1 MNMNEEYLDNLL
13 KSMNNASAAPEAPK
27 GENTPFRAPEADL
40 KPAKEENAGGSLTP
54 EEIAALFDAAEK
66 IANGEEPESLSD
78 EPEDSSVSAP
88 EETSVTLP
96 EDTVPEETPVTL
108 PEETVSEETPVT
120 LLEETVPEE
129 TPMTL
134 PEETVSEETPVTLPE
149 ETVSEET
156 PISLPEET
164 EPEDSPISVPETFGP
179 DGGDA
184 FGAGTGTS
192 DNANNLADEASGK
205 QPESAPEMFSLP
217 EDMEK
222 ELQELQKMTEENEIP
237 TEASYEEKP
246 AAGETGPEGKM
257 PTAGMPGSDEKTA
270 AARQAEGKTG
280 NSAAGK
286 ADAEAAGEG
295 LPLMV
300 ENPDDMSEEPAG
312 QGMGAPTGE
321 GVMEMDLADIDEL
334 LQDKSEKKEKK
345 PGFFKRLLA
354 LFTEEATPEEE
365 PQKDE
370 NEEVLEELD
379 KEDKTAEQD
388 KKKKKE
394 KKKKDKPAKGK
405 GAKKNAKA
413 GNEEDGNEEE
423 DGKPEKGKGKDK
435 GKAKKAPKK
444 KKERPEVPEQE
455 EKVSKGYTK
464 KNIILVCLFSA
475 AVFAV
480 LYLSISYVA
489 PGYAK
494 KNAVTAFENQDYL
507 TCYEIL
513 YGQKLTERE
522 QQLFTFSNMVL
533 RMQKKINDYDK
544 YVEDGE
550 NLYAL
555 DSLMQAVEE
564 YEETQEEALAC
575 GADGEML
582 KLYREV
588 LTILQENYGLDEE
601 GVRSIA
607 FCDNKVEYT
616 RMLDTLINGG
626 TVDIKDEPAT
636 DTEDLP
642 DLLPEEEE
650 TDDTEFLPE
659 DTGNTL

>member
-13 KSMNNASAAPEAPK
+13 KNMNNASA
-27 GENTPFRAPEADL
+27 APEADL

-54 EEIAALFDAAEK
+54 EEITALFDAAEK

-78 EPEDSSVSAP
+78 EPEDSPVSAP
-88 EETSVTLP
+88 EETT
-96 EDTVPEETPVTL
+96 
-108 PEETVSEETPVT
+108 
-120 LLEETVPEE
+120 
-129 TPMTL
+129 
-134 PEETVSEETPVTLPE
+134 
-149 ETVSEET
+149 
-156 PISLPEET
+156 
-164 EPEDSPISVPETFGP
+164 PEDSPVSAPEETTPEDSPVFMPETTGP

-192 DNANNLADEASGK
+192 DNADNLTDEAPGK
-205 QPESAPEMFSLP
+205 QSESASEMLTLP

-222 ELQELQKMTEENEIP
+222 ELQEMQRLTEENEIP
-237 TEASYEEKP
+237 TEISYGEK
-246 AAGETGPEGKM
+246 
-257 PTAGMPGSDEKTA
+257 PTAGQET
-270 AARQAEGKTG
+270 
-280 NSAAGK
+280 
-286 ADAEAAGEG
+286 EA
-295 LPLMV
+295 
-300 ENPDDMSEEPAG
+300 S
-312 QGMGAPTGE
+312 TGE
-321 GVMEMDLADIDEL
+321 GVMEMDPADIDEL
-334 LQDKSEKKEKK
+334 LQDKSDKKEKK

-354 LFTEEATPEEE
+354 FFTEEATPEEE

-370 NEEVLEELD
+370 NEEVLAELD

-413 GNEEDGNEEE
+413 GNVEDGDEEE
-423 DGKPEKGKGKDK
+423 DGKSEKGKGKGKGK
-435 GKAKKAPKK
+435 GKAKKASKK
-444 KKERPEVPEQE
+444 KKEKPEVPEQE
-455 EKVSKGYTK
+455 EKASKGYTK

-513 YGQKLTERE
+513 YGQNLTERE
-522 QQLFTFSNMVL
+522 QQLFNFSNMVL
-533 RMQKKINDYDK
+533 RMQKKISDYDK

-588 LTILQENYGLDEE
+588 LTILLENYGLDEE
-601 GVRSIA
+601 GVRGIA

-626 TVDIKDEPAT
+626 TVDIKEEPAT

-659 DTGNTL
+659 EEETDDTEFLPEDTGNTL

>member
-13 KSMNNASAAPEAPK
+13 KNMNNASAAPEEPR
-27 GENTPFRAPEADL
+27 EEEVPFRAPEANL

-78 EPEDSSVSAP
+78 GSEDSPVSMPEETTPEDSPVSAPEETTPEDSSVSAP
-88 EETSVTLP
+88 EEATP
-96 EDTVPEETPVTL
+96 EDSSVSVPEETT
-108 PEETVSEETPVT
+108 
-120 LLEETVPEE
+120 
-129 TPMTL
+129 
-134 PEETVSEETPVTLPE
+134 
-149 ETVSEET
+149 
-156 PISLPEET
+156 
-164 EPEDSPISVPETFGP
+164 PEDSPVSAPEEMTPEDSPVFMPEETTPEDSPVFMPEEMAPEDSPVFMPETTGP
-179 DGGDA
+179 DGGDT
-184 FGAGTGTS
+184 FKAGNGTS
-192 DNANNLADEASGK
+192 DNAGNLAEEALEK
-205 QPESAPEMFSLP
+205 QPESAPEMLTLP

-222 ELQELQKMTEENEIP
+222 ELQELQRLTEENEIP
-237 TEASYEEKP
+237 TETSYEEKP
-246 AAGETGPEGKM
+246 AEGQETG
-257 PTAGMPGSDEKTA
+257 T
-270 AARQAEGKTG
+270 
-280 NSAAGK
+280 
-286 ADAEAAGEG
+286 
-295 LPLMV
+295 
-300 ENPDDMSEEPAG
+300 
-312 QGMGAPTGE
+312 PTG
-321 GVMEMDLADIDEL
+321 GDVMEMDPADIDEL
-334 LQDKSEKKEKK
+334 LQDKSDKKEKK

-354 LFTEEATPEEE
+354 FFTEEATPEEE

-370 NEEVLEELD
+370 NEEVLAELD

-413 GNEEDGNEEE
+413 GNAEDGDEEE

-435 GKAKKAPKK
+435 GKTKKAPKK
-444 KKERPEVPEQE
+444 KKEKPEVPEQE

-555 DSLMQAVEE
+555 DSLMQVVEE
-564 YEETQEEALAC
+564 YEETQGEALAC

-601 GVRSIA
+601 GVRGIA

-626 TVDIKDEPAT
+626 TVDIKEEPAT

-659 DTGNTL
+659 DVPDTEILPEDAGNPAGEPLPEDTGNTL

>member
-13 KSMNNASAAPEAPK
+13 KNMNNASAAPEEPR
-27 GENTPFRAPEADL
+27 EEEVPFRAPEANL

-78 EPEDSSVSAP
+78 EPGNSPVSMPEEMTPEDSPVSMPEEMTPEDSPVSAP
-88 EETSVTLP
+88 EETT
-96 EDTVPEETPVTL
+96 
-108 PEETVSEETPVT
+108 
-120 LLEETVPEE
+120 
-129 TPMTL
+129 
-134 PEETVSEETPVTLPE
+134 
-149 ETVSEET
+149 
-156 PISLPEET
+156 
-164 EPEDSPISVPETFGP
+164 PEDSPVFMPETTGP

-192 DNANNLADEASGK
+192 DNADNLTDEAPGK
-205 QPESAPEMFSLP
+205 QSESASEMLTLP

-222 ELQELQKMTEENEIP
+222 ELQELQRLTEENEIP
-237 TEASYEEKP
+237 TEISYGEK
-246 AAGETGPEGKM
+246 
-257 PTAGMPGSDEKTA
+257 PTAGQET
-270 AARQAEGKTG
+270 
-280 NSAAGK
+280 
-286 ADAEAAGEG
+286 EA
-295 LPLMV
+295 
-300 ENPDDMSEEPAG
+300 S
-312 QGMGAPTGE
+312 TGE
-321 GVMEMDLADIDEL
+321 GVMEMDPADIDEL
-334 LQDKSEKKEKK
+334 LQDRSDKKEKK

-354 LFTEEATPEEE
+354 FFTEEATPEEE

-370 NEEVLEELD
+370 NEEVLAELD

-413 GNEEDGNEEE
+413 GNVEDGDEEE
-423 DGKPEKGKGKDK
+423 DGKPEKGKGK
-435 GKAKKAPKK
+435 GKAKKTSKK
-444 KKERPEVPEQE
+444 KKEKPEVPEQE
-455 EKVSKGYTK
+455 EKASKGYTK

-533 RMQKKINDYDK
+533 RMQKKISDYDK

-588 LTILQENYGLDEE
+588 LTILLENYGLDEE
-601 GVRSIA
+601 GVRGIA

-626 TVDIKDEPAT
+626 TVDIKEEPAT

-659 DTGNTL
+659 EEETDDTEFLPEDTGNTL

>member
-13 KSMNNASAAPEAPK
+13 KNMNNASAAPEA
-27 GENTPFRAPEADL
+27 NL

-54 EEIAALFDAAEK
+54 EEITALFDAAEK

-78 EPEDSSVSAP
+78 EPEDSPVSAP
-88 EETSVTLP
+88 EETT
-96 EDTVPEETPVTL
+96 
-108 PEETVSEETPVT
+108 
-120 LLEETVPEE
+120 
-129 TPMTL
+129 
-134 PEETVSEETPVTLPE
+134 
-149 ETVSEET
+149 
-156 PISLPEET
+156 
-164 EPEDSPISVPETFGP
+164 PEDSPVSMPEEMTPEDSPVSAPEETTPEDSPVFMPETTGP

-192 DNANNLADEASGK
+192 DNADNLTDEAPGK
-205 QPESAPEMFSLP
+205 QSESASEMLTLP

-222 ELQELQKMTEENEIP
+222 ELQEMQRLTEENEIP
-237 TEASYEEKP
+237 TEISYGEK
-246 AAGETGPEGKM
+246 
-257 PTAGMPGSDEKTA
+257 PTAGQET
-270 AARQAEGKTG
+270 
-280 NSAAGK
+280 
-286 ADAEAAGEG
+286 EA
-295 LPLMV
+295 
-300 ENPDDMSEEPAG
+300 S
-312 QGMGAPTGE
+312 TGE
-321 GVMEMDLADIDEL
+321 GVMEMDPADIDEL
-334 LQDKSEKKEKK
+334 LQDKSGKKEKK

-354 LFTEEATPEEE
+354 FFTEEATPEEE

-370 NEEVLEELD
+370 NEEVLAELD

-413 GNEEDGNEEE
+413 GNVEDGDEEE
-423 DGKPEKGKGKDK
+423 DGKPEKGKGK
-435 GKAKKAPKK
+435 GKAKKASKK
-444 KKERPEVPEQE
+444 KKEKPEVPEQE
-455 EKVSKGYTK
+455 EKASKGYTK

-513 YGQKLTERE
+513 YGQNLTERE
-522 QQLFTFSNMVL
+522 QQLFNFSNMVL
-533 RMQKKINDYDK
+533 RMQKKISDYDK

-588 LTILQENYGLDEE
+588 LTILLENYGLDEE
-601 GVRSIA
+601 GVRGIA

-626 TVDIKDEPAT
+626 TVDIKEEPAT

>member
-13 KSMNNASAAPEAPK
+13 KNMNNASTAPK
-27 GENTPFRAPEADL
+27 EPREEEVPFRAPEADL
-40 KPAKEENAGGSLTP
+40 KPAKEENTGGSLTP

-78 EPEDSSVSAP
+78 EPGNSPVPTPEEMTPEDSPVSAP
-88 EETSVTLP
+88 EETT
-96 EDTVPEETPVTL
+96 
-108 PEETVSEETPVT
+108 
-120 LLEETVPEE
+120 
-129 TPMTL
+129 
-134 PEETVSEETPVTLPE
+134 
-149 ETVSEET
+149 
-156 PISLPEET
+156 
-164 EPEDSPISVPETFGP
+164 PEDSPVPTPEEMTPEDSPVSMPEEMTPEDSPVSAPEETTPEDSPVFMPETTGP

-192 DNANNLADEASGK
+192 DNTDNLTDEASGK
-205 QPESAPEMFSLP
+205 QSESASEMLTLP

-222 ELQELQKMTEENEIP
+222 ELQELQRLTEENEIP
-237 TEASYEEKP
+237 TETSYGEK
-246 AAGETGPEGKM
+246 
-257 PTAGMPGSDEKTA
+257 PTAGQETEVS
-270 AARQAEGKTG
+270 
-280 NSAAGK
+280 
-286 ADAEAAGEG
+286 
-295 LPLMV
+295 
-300 ENPDDMSEEPAG
+300 
-312 QGMGAPTGE
+312 TGE
-321 GVMEMDLADIDEL
+321 GVMEMDPADIDEL
-334 LQDKSEKKEKK
+334 LQDKTDKKEKK

-354 LFTEEATPEEE
+354 FFTEEATPEEE

-370 NEEVLEELD
+370 NEEVLAELD

-413 GNEEDGNEEE
+413 GNVEDGDEEE
-423 DGKPEKGKGKDK
+423 DGKPEKGKGK
-435 GKAKKAPKK
+435 GKAKKASKK
-444 KKERPEVPEQE
+444 KKEKPEVPEQE
-455 EKVSKGYTK
+455 EKASKGYTK

-533 RMQKKINDYDK
+533 RMQKKISDYDK

-588 LTILQENYGLDEE
+588 LTILLENYGLDEE
-601 GVRSIA
+601 GVRGIA

-626 TVDIKDEPAT
+626 TVDIKEEPAT

>member
-13 KSMNNASAAPEAPK
+13 KNMNNASAAPEEPR
-27 GENTPFRAPEADL
+27 EEEVPFRAPEADL

-78 EPEDSSVSAP
+78 EPGNSPVPTPEEMTPEDSPVPTPEEMTPEDSPVSAP
-88 EETSVTLP
+88 EETT
-96 EDTVPEETPVTL
+96 
-108 PEETVSEETPVT
+108 
-120 LLEETVPEE
+120 
-129 TPMTL
+129 
-134 PEETVSEETPVTLPE
+134 
-149 ETVSEET
+149 
-156 PISLPEET
+156 
-164 EPEDSPISVPETFGP
+164 PEDSPVSMPEETTPEDSPVSMPEEMTPEDSPVSAPEETTPEDSPVFMPETTGT

-192 DNANNLADEASGK
+192 DNADNLTDEAPGK
-205 QPESAPEMFSLP
+205 QSESASEMLTLP

-222 ELQELQKMTEENEIP
+222 ELQELQRLTEENEIP
-237 TEASYEEKP
+237 TETSYGEK
-246 AAGETGPEGKM
+246 
-257 PTAGMPGSDEKTA
+257 PTAGQET
-270 AARQAEGKTG
+270 
-280 NSAAGK
+280 
-286 ADAEAAGEG
+286 EA
-295 LPLMV
+295 
-300 ENPDDMSEEPAG
+300 S
-312 QGMGAPTGE
+312 TGE
-321 GVMEMDLADIDEL
+321 GVMEMDPADIDEL
-334 LQDKSEKKEKK
+334 LQDKSDKKEKK

-354 LFTEEATPEEE
+354 FFTEEATPEEE

-370 NEEVLEELD
+370 NEEVLAELD

-394 KKKKDKPAKGK
+394 KKKKDKPARGK

-413 GNEEDGNEEE
+413 GNAEDGDEEE
-423 DGKPEKGKGKDK
+423 DGKQEKGKGK
-435 GKAKKAPKK
+435 GKTKKASKK
-444 KKERPEVPEQE
+444 KKEKPEVPEQE

-533 RMQKKINDYDK
+533 RMQKKISDYDK
-544 YVEDGE
+544 YLEDGE

-564 YEETQEEALAC
+564 YEETQGEALAC

-601 GVRSIA
+601 GVRGIA

-626 TVDIKDEPAT
+626 TVDIKEEPAT

>member
-13 KSMNNASAAPEAPK
+13 KNMNNASA
-27 GENTPFRAPEADL
+27 APEADL

-54 EEIAALFDAAEK
+54 EEIAALFDVAEK

-78 EPEDSSVSAP
+78 EPENSPVSAP
-88 EETSVTLP
+88 EETT
-96 EDTVPEETPVTL
+96 
-108 PEETVSEETPVT
+108 
-120 LLEETVPEE
+120 
-129 TPMTL
+129 
-134 PEETVSEETPVTLPE
+134 
-149 ETVSEET
+149 
-156 PISLPEET
+156 
-164 EPEDSPISVPETFGP
+164 PEDSPVSAPEETTPEDSPVFMPETTGP

-184 FGAGTGTS
+184 FAAGTGTS
-192 DNANNLADEASGK
+192 DNADNLTDEAPGK
-205 QPESAPEMFSLP
+205 QSESASEMLTLP

-222 ELQELQKMTEENEIP
+222 ELQELQRLTEENEIP
-237 TEASYEEKP
+237 TEISYGEK
-246 AAGETGPEGKM
+246 
-257 PTAGMPGSDEKTA
+257 PTAGQET
-270 AARQAEGKTG
+270 
-280 NSAAGK
+280 
-286 ADAEAAGEG
+286 EA
-295 LPLMV
+295 
-300 ENPDDMSEEPAG
+300 S
-312 QGMGAPTGE
+312 TGE
-321 GVMEMDLADIDEL
+321 GVMEMDPADIDEL
-334 LQDKSEKKEKK
+334 LQDKSDKKEKK

-354 LFTEEATPEEE
+354 FFTEEATPEEE
-365 PQKDE
+365 PQKEE
-370 NEEVLEELD
+370 NEEVLAELD

-405 GAKKNAKA
+405 
-413 GNEEDGNEEE
+413 
-423 DGKPEKGKGKDK
+423 
-435 GKAKKAPKK
+435 AKKASKK
-444 KKERPEVPEQE
+444 KKEKPEVPEQE
-455 EKVSKGYTK
+455 EKASKGYTK

-533 RMQKKINDYDK
+533 RMQKKISDYDK

-601 GVRSIA
+601 GVRGIA
-607 FCDNKVEYT
+607 FCNNKVEYT

-626 TVDIKDEPAT
+626 TVDIKEEPAT

-650 TDDTEFLPE
+650 NDDTEFLPE

>member
-13 KSMNNASAAPEAPK
+13 KNMNNTSAAPEEPR
-27 GENTPFRAPEADL
+27 EEEVSFRAPEADL
-40 KPAKEENAGGSLTP
+40 RPAKEDKTGGSLTP

-78 EPEDSSVSAP
+78 ESEDSPVSTPEEMTPEDSPESAP
-88 EETSVTLP
+88 EETT
-96 EDTVPEETPVTL
+96 
-108 PEETVSEETPVT
+108 
-120 LLEETVPEE
+120 
-129 TPMTL
+129 
-134 PEETVSEETPVTLPE
+134 
-149 ETVSEET
+149 
-156 PISLPEET
+156 
-164 EPEDSPISVPETFGP
+164 PEDSPVFMPEEMTPEDSPVFMPEATGP
-179 DGGDA
+179 DDGDT
-184 FGAGTGTS
+184 FKAGTGTS
-192 DNANNLADEASGK
+192 DNAGNLTDEAPEK
-205 QPESAPEMFSLP
+205 QPESATEMLTLP

-222 ELQELQKMTEENEIP
+222 ELQELQRLTEENEIP

-246 AAGETGPEGKM
+246 TDGQETG
-257 PTAGMPGSDEKTA
+257 T
-270 AARQAEGKTG
+270 
-280 NSAAGK
+280 
-286 ADAEAAGEG
+286 
-295 LPLMV
+295 
-300 ENPDDMSEEPAG
+300 
-312 QGMGAPTGE
+312 PTGG
-321 GVMEMDLADIDEL
+321 GVMEMDPADIDEL

-354 LFTEEATPEEE
+354 FFTEEATPEEE

-370 NEEVLEELD
+370 NEEVLAELD

-413 GNEEDGNEEE
+413 GNAEDGDEEE
-423 DGKPEKGKGKDK
+423 DGKQEKGKGK
-435 GKAKKAPKK
+435 GKAKKASKK
-444 KKERPEVPEQE
+444 KKEKPEVPEQE
-455 EKVSKGYTK
+455 EKASKGYTK

-564 YEETQEEALAC
+564 YEETQGEALAC

-601 GVRSIA
+601 GVRVIA

-626 TVDIKDEPAT
+626 TVDIKEEPAT

-659 DTGNTL
+659 EEETDDTEFLPEDTGNTL

>member
-13 KSMNNASAAPEAPK
+13 KNMNNASAAPEEPR
-27 GENTPFRAPEADL
+27 EEEVPFRAPEANL

-78 EPEDSSVSAP
+78 GSEDSPVSMPEETTPEDSPVSAPEETTPEDSSVSAP
-88 EETSVTLP
+88 EEATP
-96 EDTVPEETPVTL
+96 EDSSVSVPEETT
-108 PEETVSEETPVT
+108 
-120 LLEETVPEE
+120 
-129 TPMTL
+129 
-134 PEETVSEETPVTLPE
+134 
-149 ETVSEET
+149 
-156 PISLPEET
+156 
-164 EPEDSPISVPETFGP
+164 PEDSPVSAPEEMTPEDSPVFMPETTGP
-179 DGGDA
+179 DGGDT
-184 FGAGTGTS
+184 FKAGNGTS
-192 DNANNLADEASGK
+192 DNAGNLAEEALEK
-205 QPESAPEMFSLP
+205 QPESAPEMLTLP

-222 ELQELQKMTEENEIP
+222 ELQELQRLTEENEIP

-246 AAGETGPEGKM
+246 TDGQETG
-257 PTAGMPGSDEKTA
+257 T
-270 AARQAEGKTG
+270 
-280 NSAAGK
+280 
-286 ADAEAAGEG
+286 
-295 LPLMV
+295 
-300 ENPDDMSEEPAG
+300 
-312 QGMGAPTGE
+312 PTGG
-321 GVMEMDLADIDEL
+321 GVMEMDPADIDEL

-354 LFTEEATPEEE
+354 FFTEEATPEEE

-370 NEEVLEELD
+370 NEEVLAELD

-394 KKKKDKPAKGK
+394 KKKKDKPARGK

-413 GNEEDGNEEE
+413 GNAEDGDEEE
-423 DGKPEKGKGKDK
+423 DGKQEKGKGK
-435 GKAKKAPKK
+435 GKTKKASKK
-444 KKERPEVPEQE
+444 KKEKPEVPEQE

-464 KNIILVCLFSA
+464 KIIILVCLFSA

-564 YEETQEEALAC
+564 YEETQGEALAC

-601 GVRSIA
+601 GVRGIA

-626 TVDIKDEPAT
+626 TVDIKEEPAT

-659 DTGNTL
+659 DVPDTEILPEDAENPAGEALPEDAVNPAGEALPEDAGNTL

>member
-13 KSMNNASAAPEAPK
+13 KNMNNASA
-27 GENTPFRAPEADL
+27 APEADL

-78 EPEDSSVSAP
+78 EPENSPVPTPEEMTPEDSPVSAA
-88 EETSVTLP
+88 EETTP
-96 EDTVPEETPVTL
+96 EDSPVSVPEETT
-108 PEETVSEETPVT
+108 
-120 LLEETVPEE
+120 
-129 TPMTL
+129 
-134 PEETVSEETPVTLPE
+134 
-149 ETVSEET
+149 
-156 PISLPEET
+156 
-164 EPEDSPISVPETFGP
+164 PEDSPVFMPETTGP

-192 DNANNLADEASGK
+192 DNADNLTDEAPGK
-205 QPESAPEMFSLP
+205 QPESAPEMLTLP

-222 ELQELQKMTEENEIP
+222 ELQELQRLTEENEIP

-246 AAGETGPEGKM
+246 TDGQETG
-257 PTAGMPGSDEKTA
+257 T
-270 AARQAEGKTG
+270 
-280 NSAAGK
+280 
-286 ADAEAAGEG
+286 
-295 LPLMV
+295 
-300 ENPDDMSEEPAG
+300 
-312 QGMGAPTGE
+312 PTGG
-321 GVMEMDLADIDEL
+321 GVMEMDPADIDEL

-354 LFTEEATPEEE
+354 FFTEEATPEEE

-370 NEEVLEELD
+370 NEEVLAELD

-413 GNEEDGNEEE
+413 GNAEDSDEEE

-435 GKAKKAPKK
+435 DKGKAKKPSKK
-444 KKERPEVPEQE
+444 KKEKPEVPEQE
-455 EKVSKGYTK
+455 EKASKGYTK

-564 YEETQEEALAC
+564 YEETQGEALAC

-601 GVRSIA
+601 GVRGIA

-626 TVDIKDEPAT
+626 TVDIKEEPAT

-659 DTGNTL
+659 EEETDDTEFLPEEEETDDTEFLPEDTGNTL

>member
-13 KSMNNASAAPEAPK
+13 KNMNNASA
-27 GENTPFRAPEADL
+27 APEADL

-54 EEIAALFDAAEK
+54 EEIAALFDVAEK

-78 EPEDSSVSAP
+78 EPENSPVSAP
-88 EETSVTLP
+88 EETT
-96 EDTVPEETPVTL
+96 
-108 PEETVSEETPVT
+108 
-120 LLEETVPEE
+120 
-129 TPMTL
+129 
-134 PEETVSEETPVTLPE
+134 
-149 ETVSEET
+149 
-156 PISLPEET
+156 
-164 EPEDSPISVPETFGP
+164 PEDSPVSAPEETTPEDSPVFMPETTGP

-184 FGAGTGTS
+184 FAAGTGTS
-192 DNANNLADEASGK
+192 DNADNLTDEAPGK
-205 QPESAPEMFSLP
+205 QSESASEMLTLP

-222 ELQELQKMTEENEIP
+222 ELQELQRLTEENEIP
-237 TEASYEEKP
+237 TEISYGEK
-246 AAGETGPEGKM
+246 
-257 PTAGMPGSDEKTA
+257 PTAGQET
-270 AARQAEGKTG
+270 
-280 NSAAGK
+280 
-286 ADAEAAGEG
+286 EA
-295 LPLMV
+295 
-300 ENPDDMSEEPAG
+300 S
-312 QGMGAPTGE
+312 TGE
-321 GVMEMDLADIDEL
+321 GVMEMDPADIDEL
-334 LQDKSEKKEKK
+334 LQDKSDKKEKK

-354 LFTEEATPEEE
+354 FFTEEATPEEE
-365 PQKDE
+365 PQKEE
-370 NEEVLEELD
+370 NEEVLAELD

-405 GAKKNAKA
+405 
-413 GNEEDGNEEE
+413 
-423 DGKPEKGKGKDK
+423 
-435 GKAKKAPKK
+435 AKKASKK
-444 KKERPEVPEQE
+444 KKEKPEVPEQE
-455 EKVSKGYTK
+455 EKASKGYTK

-513 YGQKLTERE
+513 YGQNLTERE

-533 RMQKKINDYDK
+533 RMQKKISDYDK

-601 GVRSIA
+601 GVRGIA
-607 FCDNKVEYT
+607 FCNNKVEYT

-626 TVDIKDEPAT
+626 TVDIKEEPAT

>member
-13 KSMNNASAAPEAPK
+13 KNMNNASAAPEEPREEE
-27 GENTPFRAPEADL
+27 GSFRAPEADL
-40 KPAKEENAGGSLTP
+40 RPAKEDKAGGSLTP

-78 EPEDSSVSAP
+78 ESEDSPVSAP
-88 EETSVTLP
+88 EEMTP
-96 EDTVPEETPVTL
+96 EDSPVSTPEETTPENSPESAPEEMTPEDSPVSVPEETT
-108 PEETVSEETPVT
+108 
-120 LLEETVPEE
+120 
-129 TPMTL
+129 
-134 PEETVSEETPVTLPE
+134 
-149 ETVSEET
+149 
-156 PISLPEET
+156 
-164 EPEDSPISVPETFGP
+164 PEDSPVSEPEETTPEDSPVFMPEEMTPEDSPVFMPEATGP
-179 DGGDA
+179 DGGDG
-184 FGAGTGTS
+184 FKAGTGTS
-192 DNANNLADEASGK
+192 DNTGNLTGEVPEK
-205 QPESAPEMFSLP
+205 QPESAPEMLTLP

-222 ELQELQKMTEENEIP
+222 ELQELQRLTEENEIP
-237 TEASYEEKP
+237 TETSYEEKP
-246 AAGETGPEGKM
+246 TDGQETG
-257 PTAGMPGSDEKTA
+257 T
-270 AARQAEGKTG
+270 
-280 NSAAGK
+280 
-286 ADAEAAGEG
+286 
-295 LPLMV
+295 
-300 ENPDDMSEEPAG
+300 
-312 QGMGAPTGE
+312 PTGG
-321 GVMEMDLADIDEL
+321 GVMEMDPADIDEL
-334 LQDKSEKKEKK
+334 LQDKSDKKEKK

-354 LFTEEATPEEE
+354 FFTEEATPEEE

-370 NEEVLEELD
+370 NEEVLAELD

-405 GAKKNAKA
+405 GAKKNAKS
-413 GNEEDGNEEE
+413 GNAEDGDEEE
-423 DGKPEKGKGKDK
+423 DGKQEKGKGK
-435 GKAKKAPKK
+435 GKAKKASKK
-444 KKERPEVPEQE
+444 KKEKPEVPEQE
-455 EKVSKGYTK
+455 EKASKGYTK

-564 YEETQEEALAC
+564 YEETQGEALAC

-601 GVRSIA
+601 GVRVIA

-626 TVDIKDEPAT
+626 TVDIKEEPAT

>member
-13 KSMNNASAAPEAPK
+13 KNMNNASAAPEQPREEE
-27 GENTPFRAPEADL
+27 GSFRAPEADL
-40 KPAKEENAGGSLTP
+40 RPAKEDKAGGSLTP

-66 IANGEEPESLSD
+66 IANGEESESLSD
-78 EPEDSSVSAP
+78 ESEDSPVSTPEETTPEDSPVSTPEETTPENSPESAPEEMTPEDSPVSVPEETTPEDSPESAP
-88 EETSVTLP
+88 EETT
-96 EDTVPEETPVTL
+96 
-108 PEETVSEETPVT
+108 
-120 LLEETVPEE
+120 
-129 TPMTL
+129 
-134 PEETVSEETPVTLPE
+134 
-149 ETVSEET
+149 
-156 PISLPEET
+156 
-164 EPEDSPISVPETFGP
+164 PEDSPVFMPEEMTPEDSPVFMPEATGP
-179 DGGDA
+179 DGGDG
-184 FGAGTGTS
+184 FKAGTGTS
-192 DNANNLADEASGK
+192 DNAGNLTGEVPEK
-205 QPESAPEMFSLP
+205 QPESAPEMLTLP

-222 ELQELQKMTEENEIP
+222 ELQELQRLTEENEIP
-237 TEASYEEKP
+237 TETSYEEKP
-246 AAGETGPEGKM
+246 TDGQETG
-257 PTAGMPGSDEKTA
+257 T
-270 AARQAEGKTG
+270 
-280 NSAAGK
+280 
-286 ADAEAAGEG
+286 
-295 LPLMV
+295 
-300 ENPDDMSEEPAG
+300 
-312 QGMGAPTGE
+312 PTGG
-321 GVMEMDLADIDEL
+321 GVMEMDPADIDEL
-334 LQDKSEKKEKK
+334 LQDKSDKKEKK

-354 LFTEEATPEEE
+354 FFTEEATPEEE

-370 NEEVLEELD
+370 NEEVLAELD

-413 GNEEDGNEEE
+413 GNAEDGDEEE
-423 DGKPEKGKGKDK
+423 DGKQEKGKGK
-435 GKAKKAPKK
+435 GKAKKAFKK
-444 KKERPEVPEQE
+444 KKEKPEVPEQE
-455 EKVSKGYTK
+455 EKASKGYTK

-564 YEETQEEALAC
+564 YEETQGEALAC

-601 GVRSIA
+601 GVRGIA

-626 TVDIKDEPAT
+626 TVDIKEEPAT

-659 DTGNTL
+659 EEETDDTEFLPEEEETDDTEFLPEDTGNTL

>member
-13 KSMNNASAAPEAPK
+13 KNMNNASAAPEEPR
-27 GENTPFRAPEADL
+27 EEEVPFRAPEANL

-78 EPEDSSVSAP
+78 GSEDSPVSMPEETTPEDSPVSAPEETTPEDSSVSAP
-88 EETSVTLP
+88 EEATP
-96 EDTVPEETPVTL
+96 EDSPVSVPEETT
-108 PEETVSEETPVT
+108 
-120 LLEETVPEE
+120 
-129 TPMTL
+129 
-134 PEETVSEETPVTLPE
+134 
-149 ETVSEET
+149 
-156 PISLPEET
+156 
-164 EPEDSPISVPETFGP
+164 PEDSPVSAPEEMTPEDSPVFMPEETTPEDSPVFMPEEMAPEDSPVFMPETTGP
-179 DGGDA
+179 DGGDT
-184 FGAGTGTS
+184 FKAGNGTS
-192 DNANNLADEASGK
+192 DNAGNLAEEALEK
-205 QPESAPEMFSLP
+205 QPESAPEMLTLP

-222 ELQELQKMTEENEIP
+222 ELQELQRLTEENEIP
-237 TEASYEEKP
+237 TETSYEEKP
-246 AAGETGPEGKM
+246 AEGQETG
-257 PTAGMPGSDEKTA
+257 T
-270 AARQAEGKTG
+270 
-280 NSAAGK
+280 
-286 ADAEAAGEG
+286 
-295 LPLMV
+295 
-300 ENPDDMSEEPAG
+300 
-312 QGMGAPTGE
+312 PTG
-321 GVMEMDLADIDEL
+321 GDVMEMDPADIDEL
-334 LQDKSEKKEKK
+334 LQDKSDKKEKK

-354 LFTEEATPEEE
+354 FFTEEATPEEE

-370 NEEVLEELD
+370 NEEVLAELD

-413 GNEEDGNEEE
+413 GNAEDGDEEE
-423 DGKPEKGKGKDK
+423 DGKPEKGKGK
-435 GKAKKAPKK
+435 GKAKKASKK
-444 KKERPEVPEQE
+444 KKEKPEVPEQE

-564 YEETQEEALAC
+564 YEETQGEALAC

-601 GVRSIA
+601 GVRGIA

-626 TVDIKDEPAT
+626 TVDIKEEPAT

-659 DTGNTL
+659 DVPDTEILPEDAGNPAGEPLPEDTGNTL

>member
-13 KSMNNASAAPEAPK
+13 KNMNNASAAPEA
-27 GENTPFRAPEADL
+27 NL

-78 EPEDSSVSAP
+78 EPEDSPVPTPEEMTPEDSPVSAP
-88 EETSVTLP
+88 EETT
-96 EDTVPEETPVTL
+96 
-108 PEETVSEETPVT
+108 
-120 LLEETVPEE
+120 
-129 TPMTL
+129 
-134 PEETVSEETPVTLPE
+134 
-149 ETVSEET
+149 
-156 PISLPEET
+156 
-164 EPEDSPISVPETFGP
+164 PEDSPVFMPETTGP

-192 DNANNLADEASGK
+192 DNVDNLTDEAPGK
-205 QPESAPEMFSLP
+205 QSESASEMLTLP

-222 ELQELQKMTEENEIP
+222 ELQELQRLTEENEIP
-237 TEASYEEKP
+237 TEISYGEK
-246 AAGETGPEGKM
+246 
-257 PTAGMPGSDEKTA
+257 PTAGQET
-270 AARQAEGKTG
+270 
-280 NSAAGK
+280 
-286 ADAEAAGEG
+286 EA
-295 LPLMV
+295 
-300 ENPDDMSEEPAG
+300 S
-312 QGMGAPTGE
+312 TGE
-321 GVMEMDLADIDEL
+321 GVMEMDPADIDEL
-334 LQDKSEKKEKK
+334 LQDKSDKKEKK

-354 LFTEEATPEEE
+354 FFTEEATPEEE

-370 NEEVLEELD
+370 NEEVLAELD

-388 KKKKKE
+388 KKKMKE
-394 KKKKDKPAKGK
+394 KKKKNKPAKGK

-413 GNEEDGNEEE
+413 GNVEDGDEEE
-423 DGKPEKGKGKDK
+423 DGKPEKGKGK
-435 GKAKKAPKK
+435 GKAKKTPKK
-444 KKERPEVPEQE
+444 KKEKPEVPEQE
-455 EKVSKGYTK
+455 EKASKGYTK

-533 RMQKKINDYDK
+533 RMQKKISDYDK

-588 LTILQENYGLDEE
+588 LTILLENYGLDED
-601 GVRSIA
+601 GVRGIA

-626 TVDIKDEPAT
+626 TVDIKEEPAS

-659 DTGNTL
+659 DVPNTGILPEDAENPAGEALPENTGNTL

>member
-13 KSMNNASAAPEAPK
+13 KNMNNASAAPEA
-27 GENTPFRAPEADL
+27 NL

-78 EPEDSSVSAP
+78 EPEDSPVPTLEEMTPEDSPVSAP
-88 EETSVTLP
+88 EETTL
-96 EDTVPEETPVTL
+96 
-108 PEETVSEETPVT
+108 
-120 LLEETVPEE
+120 
-129 TPMTL
+129 
-134 PEETVSEETPVTLPE
+134 
-149 ETVSEET
+149 
-156 PISLPEET
+156 
-164 EPEDSPISVPETFGP
+164 EDSPVFMPETTGP

-192 DNANNLADEASGK
+192 DNADNLTDEAPGK
-205 QPESAPEMFSLP
+205 QSESASEMLTLP

-222 ELQELQKMTEENEIP
+222 ELQELQRLTEENEIP
-237 TEASYEEKP
+237 TEISYGEK
-246 AAGETGPEGKM
+246 
-257 PTAGMPGSDEKTA
+257 PTAGQET
-270 AARQAEGKTG
+270 
-280 NSAAGK
+280 
-286 ADAEAAGEG
+286 EA
-295 LPLMV
+295 
-300 ENPDDMSEEPAG
+300 S
-312 QGMGAPTGE
+312 TGE
-321 GVMEMDLADIDEL
+321 GVMEMDPADIDEL
-334 LQDKSEKKEKK
+334 LQDKSDKKEKK

-354 LFTEEATPEEE
+354 FFTEEATPEEE

-370 NEEVLEELD
+370 NEEVLAELD

-394 KKKKDKPAKGK
+394 KKKKNKPAKGK
-405 GAKKNAKA
+405 GAKKNAKD
-413 GNEEDGNEEE
+413 GNVEDGDEEE
-423 DGKPEKGKGKDK
+423 DGKPEKGKGK
-435 GKAKKAPKK
+435 GKAKKTPKK
-444 KKERPEVPEQE
+444 KKEKPEVPEQE
-455 EKVSKGYTK
+455 EKASKGYTK

-533 RMQKKINDYDK
+533 RMQKKISDYDK

-588 LTILQENYGLDEE
+588 LTILLENYGLDED
-601 GVRSIA
+601 GVRGIA

-626 TVDIKDEPAT
+626 TVDIKEEPAT

-659 DTGNTL
+659 DVPNTGILPEDAENPAGEALPEDTGNTL

>member
-13 KSMNNASAAPEAPK
+13 KNMNNASAAPEEPR
-27 GENTPFRAPEADL
+27 EEEVPFRAPEANL
-40 KPAKEENAGGSLTP
+40 KPAKEENTGGSLTP

-78 EPEDSSVSAP
+78 ESEDSPVSVPEEMAPEDSPVSMPEETTPEDSPVSMPEEMTPEDSPVSAP
-88 EETSVTLP
+88 EETTP
-96 EDTVPEETPVTL
+96 ENSPESAPEE
-108 PEETVSEETPVT
+108 
-120 LLEETVPEE
+120 
-129 TPMTL
+129 MT
-134 PEETVSEETPVTLPE
+134 
-149 ETVSEET
+149 
-156 PISLPEET
+156 
-164 EPEDSPISVPETFGP
+164 PEDSPVFMPEEMAPEDSPVFMPEATGP
-179 DGGDA
+179 DDGDM
-184 FGAGTGTS
+184 FKAGTGTS
-192 DNANNLADEASGK
+192 DNAGNLTDEAPKK
-205 QPESAPEMFSLP
+205 QPESAPEMLTLP

-222 ELQELQKMTEENEIP
+222 ELQELQRLTEENEIP
-237 TEASYEEKP
+237 TEASYEETP
-246 AAGETGPEGKM
+246 TDGQETG
-257 PTAGMPGSDEKTA
+257 T
-270 AARQAEGKTG
+270 
-280 NSAAGK
+280 
-286 ADAEAAGEG
+286 
-295 LPLMV
+295 
-300 ENPDDMSEEPAG
+300 
-312 QGMGAPTGE
+312 PTGG
-321 GVMEMDLADIDEL
+321 GVVEMDPADIDEL
-334 LQDKSEKKEKK
+334 LQDKSDKKEKK

-354 LFTEEATPEEE
+354 FFTEEATPEEE
-365 PQKDE
+365 QQKDE
-370 NEEVLEELD
+370 NEEVLAELD

-413 GNEEDGNEEE
+413 GNAEDGDEEE

-435 GKAKKAPKK
+435 GKTKKTPKK
-444 KKERPEVPEQE
+444 KKEKPEVPEQE
-455 EKVSKGYTK
+455 EKASKGYTK

-550 NLYAL
+550 IMYAL

-564 YEETQEEALAC
+564 YEETQGEALAC

-588 LTILQENYGLDEE
+588 LAILQENYGLDEE
-601 GVRSIA
+601 GVRGIA

-626 TVDIKDEPAT
+626 TVDIKEEPAT

>member
-13 KSMNNASAAPEAPK
+13 KNMNNASA
-27 GENTPFRAPEADL
+27 APEADL

-54 EEIAALFDAAEK
+54 EEITALFDAAEK

-78 EPEDSSVSAP
+78 EPEDSPVSAPEETTPEDSQVSMPEEMTPEDSSVSAP
-88 EETSVTLP
+88 EETT
-96 EDTVPEETPVTL
+96 
-108 PEETVSEETPVT
+108 
-120 LLEETVPEE
+120 
-129 TPMTL
+129 
-134 PEETVSEETPVTLPE
+134 
-149 ETVSEET
+149 
-156 PISLPEET
+156 
-164 EPEDSPISVPETFGP
+164 PEDSPVSAPEETTPEDSPVFMPETTGP

-192 DNANNLADEASGK
+192 DNADNLTDEAPGK
-205 QPESAPEMFSLP
+205 QSESASEMLTLP

-222 ELQELQKMTEENEIP
+222 ELQEMQRLTEENEIP
-237 TEASYEEKP
+237 TEISYGEK
-246 AAGETGPEGKM
+246 
-257 PTAGMPGSDEKTA
+257 PTAGQET
-270 AARQAEGKTG
+270 
-280 NSAAGK
+280 
-286 ADAEAAGEG
+286 EA
-295 LPLMV
+295 
-300 ENPDDMSEEPAG
+300 S
-312 QGMGAPTGE
+312 TGE
-321 GVMEMDLADIDEL
+321 GVMEMDPADIDEL
-334 LQDKSEKKEKK
+334 LQDKSDKKEKK

-354 LFTEEATPEEE
+354 FFTEEATPEEE

-370 NEEVLEELD
+370 NEEVLAELD

-413 GNEEDGNEEE
+413 GNVEDGDEEE
-423 DGKPEKGKGKDK
+423 DGKPEKGKGKGKGK
-435 GKAKKAPKK
+435 GKAKKASQK
-444 KKERPEVPEQE
+444 KKEKPEVPEQE
-455 EKVSKGYTK
+455 EKASKGYTK

-513 YGQKLTERE
+513 YGQNLTERE
-522 QQLFTFSNMVL
+522 QQLFNFSNMVL
-533 RMQKKINDYDK
+533 RMQKKISDYDK

-588 LTILQENYGLDEE
+588 LTILLENYGLDEE
-601 GVRSIA
+601 GVRGIA

-626 TVDIKDEPAT
+626 TVDIKEEPAT

-659 DTGNTL
+659 EEETDDTEFLPEDTGNTL

>member
-13 KSMNNASAAPEAPK
+13 KNMNNASAAPEEPR
-27 GENTPFRAPEADL
+27 EEEVSFRAPEADL
-40 KPAKEENAGGSLTP
+40 RPAKEDKTGGSLTP

-78 EPEDSSVSAP
+78 ESEDSPVSAPEEMTPEDSPVSTPEETTPENSPESAPEEMTPEDSPVSVPEETTPEDSPVSAP
-88 EETSVTLP
+88 EETT
-96 EDTVPEETPVTL
+96 
-108 PEETVSEETPVT
+108 
-120 LLEETVPEE
+120 
-129 TPMTL
+129 
-134 PEETVSEETPVTLPE
+134 
-149 ETVSEET
+149 
-156 PISLPEET
+156 
-164 EPEDSPISVPETFGP
+164 PEDSPVFMPEEMTPEDSPVFMPETTGP
-179 DGGDA
+179 DGGDG
-184 FGAGTGTS
+184 FKAGNGTS
-192 DNANNLADEASGK
+192 DNAGNLTEEAPEK
-205 QPESAPEMFSLP
+205 QPESATEMLTLP

-222 ELQELQKMTEENEIP
+222 ELQELQRLTEENEIP

-246 AAGETGPEGKM
+246 TDGQETG
-257 PTAGMPGSDEKTA
+257 T
-270 AARQAEGKTG
+270 
-280 NSAAGK
+280 
-286 ADAEAAGEG
+286 
-295 LPLMV
+295 
-300 ENPDDMSEEPAG
+300 
-312 QGMGAPTGE
+312 PTGG
-321 GVMEMDLADIDEL
+321 GVMEMDPADIDEL
-334 LQDKSEKKEKK
+334 LQDKSDKKEKK

-354 LFTEEATPEEE
+354 FFTEEATPEEE

-370 NEEVLEELD
+370 NEEVLAELD

-405 GAKKNAKA
+405 GAKKNAKS
-413 GNEEDGNEEE
+413 GNAEDGDEEE
-423 DGKPEKGKGKDK
+423 DGKQEKGKGK
-435 GKAKKAPKK
+435 GKAKKASKK
-444 KKERPEVPEQE
+444 KKEKPEVPEQE
-455 EKVSKGYTK
+455 EKASKGYTK

-564 YEETQEEALAC
+564 YEETQGEALVC

-601 GVRSIA
+601 GVRGIA

-626 TVDIKDEPAT
+626 TVDIKEEPAT

-659 DTGNTL
+659 DVPDTEILPEDAGNPAGEPLPEDTGNTL

>member
-13 KSMNNASAAPEAPK
+13 KNMNNASA
-27 GENTPFRAPEADL
+27 APEADL

-54 EEIAALFDAAEK
+54 EEITALFDAAEK

-78 EPEDSSVSAP
+78 EPEDSPVSAP
-88 EETSVTLP
+88 EETT
-96 EDTVPEETPVTL
+96 
-108 PEETVSEETPVT
+108 
-120 LLEETVPEE
+120 
-129 TPMTL
+129 
-134 PEETVSEETPVTLPE
+134 
-149 ETVSEET
+149 
-156 PISLPEET
+156 
-164 EPEDSPISVPETFGP
+164 PEDSPVSAPEETTPEDSPVSAPEETTPEDSPVSAPEETTPEDSPVFMPETTGP

-192 DNANNLADEASGK
+192 DNADNLTDEAPGK
-205 QPESAPEMFSLP
+205 QSESASEMLTLP

-222 ELQELQKMTEENEIP
+222 ELQEMQRLTEENEIP
-237 TEASYEEKP
+237 TEISYGEK
-246 AAGETGPEGKM
+246 
-257 PTAGMPGSDEKTA
+257 PTAGQET
-270 AARQAEGKTG
+270 
-280 NSAAGK
+280 
-286 ADAEAAGEG
+286 EA
-295 LPLMV
+295 
-300 ENPDDMSEEPAG
+300 S
-312 QGMGAPTGE
+312 TGE
-321 GVMEMDLADIDEL
+321 GVMEMDPADIDEL
-334 LQDKSEKKEKK
+334 LQDKSDKKEKK

-354 LFTEEATPEEE
+354 FFTEEATPEEE

-370 NEEVLEELD
+370 NEEVLAELD

-413 GNEEDGNEEE
+413 GNVEDGDEEE
-423 DGKPEKGKGKDK
+423 DGKSEKGKGKGKGK
-435 GKAKKAPKK
+435 GKAKKASKK
-444 KKERPEVPEQE
+444 KKEKPEVPEQE
-455 EKVSKGYTK
+455 EKASKGYTK

-513 YGQKLTERE
+513 YGQNLTERE
-522 QQLFTFSNMVL
+522 QQLFNFSNMVL
-533 RMQKKINDYDK
+533 RMQKKISDYDK

-588 LTILQENYGLDEE
+588 LTILLENYGLDEE
-601 GVRSIA
+601 GVRGIA

-626 TVDIKDEPAT
+626 TVDIKEEPAT

-659 DTGNTL
+659 EEETDDTEFLPEDTGNTL

>member
-13 KSMNNASAAPEAPK
+13 KNMNNASAAPEEPR
-27 GENTPFRAPEADL
+27 EEEVPFRAPEADL

-78 EPEDSSVSAP
+78 EPGNSPVPTPEEMTPEDSPVPTPEEMTPEDSPVSAP
-88 EETSVTLP
+88 EETT
-96 EDTVPEETPVTL
+96 
-108 PEETVSEETPVT
+108 
-120 LLEETVPEE
+120 
-129 TPMTL
+129 
-134 PEETVSEETPVTLPE
+134 
-149 ETVSEET
+149 
-156 PISLPEET
+156 
-164 EPEDSPISVPETFGP
+164 PEDSPVSMPEETTPEDSPVFMPETTGT

-192 DNANNLADEASGK
+192 DNADNLTDEAPGK
-205 QPESAPEMFSLP
+205 QSESASEMLTLP

-222 ELQELQKMTEENEIP
+222 ELQELQRLTEENEIP
-237 TEASYEEKP
+237 TETSYGEK
-246 AAGETGPEGKM
+246 
-257 PTAGMPGSDEKTA
+257 PTAGQET
-270 AARQAEGKTG
+270 
-280 NSAAGK
+280 
-286 ADAEAAGEG
+286 EA
-295 LPLMV
+295 
-300 ENPDDMSEEPAG
+300 S
-312 QGMGAPTGE
+312 TGE
-321 GVMEMDLADIDEL
+321 GVMEMDPADIDEL
-334 LQDKSEKKEKK
+334 LQDKSDKKEKK

-354 LFTEEATPEEE
+354 FFTEEATPEEE

-370 NEEVLEELD
+370 NEEVLAELD

-413 GNEEDGNEEE
+413 GNVEDGDEEE
-423 DGKPEKGKGKDK
+423 DGKPEKGKGK
-435 GKAKKAPKK
+435 GKAKKASKK
-444 KKERPEVPEQE
+444 KKEKPEVPEQE
-455 EKVSKGYTK
+455 EKASKGYTK

-533 RMQKKINDYDK
+533 RMQKKISDYDK
-544 YVEDGE
+544 YLEDGE

-564 YEETQEEALAC
+564 YEETQGEALAC

-601 GVRSIA
+601 GVRGIA

-626 TVDIKDEPAT
+626 TVDIKEEPAT

-659 DTGNTL
+659 DVPDTEILPEDAGNPAGEPLPEDTGNTL

>member
-13 KSMNNASAAPEAPK
+13 KNMNNASA
-27 GENTPFRAPEADL
+27 APEADL
-40 KPAKEENAGGSLTP
+40 KPAKEENTGGSLTP

-78 EPEDSSVSAP
+78 ESEDSPVPTPEVMTPEDSPVSAP
-88 EETSVTLP
+88 EETT
-96 EDTVPEETPVTL
+96 
-108 PEETVSEETPVT
+108 
-120 LLEETVPEE
+120 
-129 TPMTL
+129 
-134 PEETVSEETPVTLPE
+134 
-149 ETVSEET
+149 
-156 PISLPEET
+156 
-164 EPEDSPISVPETFGP
+164 PEDSPVSMPEETTPEDSPVSMPEEMTPEDSPVSMPETTAPEDSPVFMPETTGP

-184 FGAGTGTS
+184 FKAGTGTS
-192 DNANNLADEASGK
+192 GNADNLTDEAPEK
-205 QPESAPEMFSLP
+205 QPESAAEMLTLP

-222 ELQELQKMTEENEIP
+222 ELQELQRLTEENEIP
-237 TEASYEEKP
+237 TETSYGEKP
-246 AAGETGPEGKM
+246 AAGQETEV
-257 PTAGMPGSDEKTA
+257 S
-270 AARQAEGKTG
+270 
-280 NSAAGK
+280 
-286 ADAEAAGEG
+286 
-295 LPLMV
+295 
-300 ENPDDMSEEPAG
+300 
-312 QGMGAPTGE
+312 TGE
-321 GVMEMDLADIDEL
+321 GVMEMDPADIDEL
-334 LQDKSEKKEKK
+334 LQDKSDKKEKK

-354 LFTEEATPEEE
+354 FFTEEATPEEE
-365 PQKDE
+365 LQKDE
-370 NEEVLEELD
+370 NEEVLAELD

-388 KKKKKE
+388 RKKKKE

-413 GNEEDGNEEE
+413 GNAEDGDEEE
-423 DGKPEKGKGKDK
+423 DGKPEKGKGKGK
-435 GKAKKAPKK
+435 GKAKKTSKK
-444 KKERPEVPEQE
+444 KKEKPEVPEQE
-455 EKVSKGYTK
+455 EKASKGYTK

-544 YVEDGE
+544 YMEDGE

-616 RMLDTLINGG
+616 RMLDMLINGG
-626 TVDIKDEPAT
+626 TVDIKEEPAT

>member
-13 KSMNNASAAPEAPK
+13 KNMNNASTAPK
-27 GENTPFRAPEADL
+27 EPREEEVPFRAPEADL
-40 KPAKEENAGGSLTP
+40 KPAKEENTGGSLTP

-78 EPEDSSVSAP
+78 EPGNSPVPTPEEMTPEDSPVSAP
-88 EETSVTLP
+88 EETT
-96 EDTVPEETPVTL
+96 
-108 PEETVSEETPVT
+108 
-120 LLEETVPEE
+120 
-129 TPMTL
+129 
-134 PEETVSEETPVTLPE
+134 
-149 ETVSEET
+149 
-156 PISLPEET
+156 
-164 EPEDSPISVPETFGP
+164 PEDSPVPTPEEMTPEDSPVSMPEEMTPEDSPVSAPEETTPEDSPVFMPETTGP

-192 DNANNLADEASGK
+192 DNADNLTDEAPGK
-205 QPESAPEMFSLP
+205 QSESASEMLTLP

-222 ELQELQKMTEENEIP
+222 ELQELQRLTEENEIP
-237 TEASYEEKP
+237 TEISYGEK
-246 AAGETGPEGKM
+246 
-257 PTAGMPGSDEKTA
+257 PTAGQET
-270 AARQAEGKTG
+270 
-280 NSAAGK
+280 
-286 ADAEAAGEG
+286 EA
-295 LPLMV
+295 
-300 ENPDDMSEEPAG
+300 S
-312 QGMGAPTGE
+312 TGE
-321 GVMEMDLADIDEL
+321 GVMEMDPADIDEL
-334 LQDKSEKKEKK
+334 LQDKSDKKEKK

-354 LFTEEATPEEE
+354 FFTEEATPEEE

-370 NEEVLEELD
+370 NEEVLAELD

-413 GNEEDGNEEE
+413 GNVEDGDEEE
-423 DGKPEKGKGKDK
+423 DGKPEKGKGK
-435 GKAKKAPKK
+435 GKAKKASKK
-444 KKERPEVPEQE
+444 KKEKPEVPEQE
-455 EKVSKGYTK
+455 EKASKGYTK

-533 RMQKKINDYDK
+533 RMQKKISDYDK

-601 GVRSIA
+601 GVRGIA

-616 RMLDTLINGG
+616 RMLDMLINGG
-626 TVDIKDEPAT
+626 TVDIKEEPAT

-659 DTGNTL
+659 DVPNTGILPEDAENPAGEALPENTGNTL

>member
-13 KSMNNASAAPEAPK
+13 KNMNNASAAPEQPREEE
-27 GENTPFRAPEADL
+27 GSFRAPEADL
-40 KPAKEENAGGSLTP
+40 RPAKEDKAGGSLTP

-78 EPEDSSVSAP
+78 ESEDSPVSAPEEMTPEDSPVSTPEETTPENSPESAPEEMTPEDSPVSTPEETTPENSPESAPEEMTPEDSPVSVPEETTLEDSPVSAP
-88 EETSVTLP
+88 EETT
-96 EDTVPEETPVTL
+96 
-108 PEETVSEETPVT
+108 
-120 LLEETVPEE
+120 
-129 TPMTL
+129 
-134 PEETVSEETPVTLPE
+134 
-149 ETVSEET
+149 
-156 PISLPEET
+156 
-164 EPEDSPISVPETFGP
+164 PEDSPVFMPEEMTPEDSPVFMPEATGP
-179 DGGDA
+179 DDGDT
-184 FGAGTGTS
+184 FKAGTGTS
-192 DNANNLADEASGK
+192 DNAGNLMGEAPEK
-205 QPESAPEMFSLP
+205 QPESATEMLTLP

-222 ELQELQKMTEENEIP
+222 ELQELQRLTEENEIP
-237 TEASYEEKP
+237 TETSYEEKP
-246 AAGETGPEGKM
+246 TDGQETG
-257 PTAGMPGSDEKTA
+257 T
-270 AARQAEGKTG
+270 
-280 NSAAGK
+280 
-286 ADAEAAGEG
+286 
-295 LPLMV
+295 
-300 ENPDDMSEEPAG
+300 
-312 QGMGAPTGE
+312 PTG
-321 GVMEMDLADIDEL
+321 GDVMEMDPADIDEL
-334 LQDKSEKKEKK
+334 LQDKSKKKEKK

-354 LFTEEATPEEE
+354 FFTEEATPEEE
-365 PQKDE
+365 QQKDE
-370 NEEVLEELD
+370 NEEVLAELD

-413 GNEEDGNEEE
+413 GNAEDGDEEE
-423 DGKPEKGKGKDK
+423 DGKQEKGKGK
-435 GKAKKAPKK
+435 GKAKKASKK
-444 KKERPEVPEQE
+444 KKEKPEVPEQE
-455 EKVSKGYTK
+455 EKASKGYTK

-564 YEETQEEALAC
+564 YEETQGEALAC

-601 GVRSIA
+601 GVRVIA

-626 TVDIKDEPAT
+626 TVDIKEEPAT

-659 DTGNTL
+659 DVPDTEILPEDAGNPAGEPLPEDTGNTL

>member
-13 KSMNNASAAPEAPK
+13 KNMNNASA
-27 GENTPFRAPEADL
+27 APEADL

-78 EPEDSSVSAP
+78 EPGNSPVPTPEEMTPEDSPVSMPEEMTPEDSPVSAP
-88 EETSVTLP
+88 EETT
-96 EDTVPEETPVTL
+96 
-108 PEETVSEETPVT
+108 
-120 LLEETVPEE
+120 
-129 TPMTL
+129 
-134 PEETVSEETPVTLPE
+134 
-149 ETVSEET
+149 
-156 PISLPEET
+156 
-164 EPEDSPISVPETFGP
+164 PEDSPVFMPETTGP

-192 DNANNLADEASGK
+192 DNADNLTDEAPGK
-205 QPESAPEMFSLP
+205 QSESASEMLTLP

-222 ELQELQKMTEENEIP
+222 ELQELQRLTEENEIP
-237 TEASYEEKP
+237 TEISYGEK
-246 AAGETGPEGKM
+246 
-257 PTAGMPGSDEKTA
+257 PTAGQET
-270 AARQAEGKTG
+270 
-280 NSAAGK
+280 
-286 ADAEAAGEG
+286 EA
-295 LPLMV
+295 
-300 ENPDDMSEEPAG
+300 S
-312 QGMGAPTGE
+312 TGE
-321 GVMEMDLADIDEL
+321 GVMEMDPADIDEL
-334 LQDKSEKKEKK
+334 LQDKSDKKEKK

-354 LFTEEATPEEE
+354 FFTEEATPEEE

-370 NEEVLEELD
+370 NEEVLAELD

-413 GNEEDGNEEE
+413 GNVEDGDEEE
-423 DGKPEKGKGKDK
+423 DGKPEKGKGK
-435 GKAKKAPKK
+435 GKAKKTSKK
-444 KKERPEVPEQE
+444 KKEKPEVPEQE
-455 EKVSKGYTK
+455 EKASKGYTK

-522 QQLFTFSNMVL
+522 QQLFNFSNMVL
-533 RMQKKINDYDK
+533 RMQKKISDYDK

-582 KLYREV
+582 KLYQEV
-588 LTILQENYGLDEE
+588 LTILLENYGLDEE
-601 GVRSIA
+601 GVRGIA

-626 TVDIKDEPAT
+626 TVNIKEEPAT
-636 DTEDLP
+636 DMEDLP

>member
-13 KSMNNASAAPEAPK
+13 KNMNNASAAPEEPREEE
-27 GENTPFRAPEADL
+27 GSFRAPEADL
-40 KPAKEENAGGSLTP
+40 RPAKEDKAGGSLTP

-78 EPEDSSVSAP
+78 ESEDSPVSAPEEMTPEDSPVSTPEETTPENSPESAPEEMTPEDSPVSVPEETTPEDSPVSAP
-88 EETSVTLP
+88 EETT
-96 EDTVPEETPVTL
+96 
-108 PEETVSEETPVT
+108 
-120 LLEETVPEE
+120 
-129 TPMTL
+129 
-134 PEETVSEETPVTLPE
+134 
-149 ETVSEET
+149 
-156 PISLPEET
+156 
-164 EPEDSPISVPETFGP
+164 PEDSPVFMPEEMTPEDSPVFMPEATGP
-179 DGGDA
+179 DGGDG
-184 FGAGTGTS
+184 FKAGTGTS
-192 DNANNLADEASGK
+192 DNTGNLTGEVPEK
-205 QPESAPEMFSLP
+205 QPESAPEMLTLP

-222 ELQELQKMTEENEIP
+222 ELQELQRLTEENEIP
-237 TEASYEEKP
+237 TETSYEEKP
-246 AAGETGPEGKM
+246 TDGQETG
-257 PTAGMPGSDEKTA
+257 T
-270 AARQAEGKTG
+270 
-280 NSAAGK
+280 
-286 ADAEAAGEG
+286 
-295 LPLMV
+295 
-300 ENPDDMSEEPAG
+300 
-312 QGMGAPTGE
+312 PTGG
-321 GVMEMDLADIDEL
+321 GVMEMDPADIDEL
-334 LQDKSEKKEKK
+334 LQDKSDKKEKK

-354 LFTEEATPEEE
+354 FFTEEATPEEE

-370 NEEVLEELD
+370 NEEVLAELD

-405 GAKKNAKA
+405 GAKKNAKS
-413 GNEEDGNEEE
+413 GNAEDGDEEE
-423 DGKPEKGKGKDK
+423 DGKQEKGKGK
-435 GKAKKAPKK
+435 GKAKKASKK
-444 KKERPEVPEQE
+444 KKEKPEVPEQE
-455 EKVSKGYTK
+455 EKASKGYTK

-564 YEETQEEALAC
+564 YEETQGEALAC

-601 GVRSIA
+601 GVRVIA

-626 TVDIKDEPAT
+626 TVDIKEEPAT

>member
-13 KSMNNASAAPEAPK
+13 KNMNNASAAPEEPREEE
-27 GENTPFRAPEADL
+27 GSFRAPEANL
-40 KPAKEENAGGSLTP
+40 KPVKEENAGGSLTP

-78 EPEDSSVSAP
+78 GSEDSPVSMPEKMTPENSPVSAP
-88 EETSVTLP
+88 EETT
-96 EDTVPEETPVTL
+96 
-108 PEETVSEETPVT
+108 
-120 LLEETVPEE
+120 
-129 TPMTL
+129 
-134 PEETVSEETPVTLPE
+134 
-149 ETVSEET
+149 
-156 PISLPEET
+156 
-164 EPEDSPISVPETFGP
+164 PEDSPVSAPEETTPENSQESAPEEMTPEDSPVFMPEEMTPEDSPVFMPEEMAPEDSPVFMPETTGP

-184 FGAGTGTS
+184 FRAGNGTS
-192 DNANNLADEASGK
+192 DNAGNLAEEAPEK
-205 QPESAPEMFSLP
+205 QPESAPEMLTLP

-222 ELQELQKMTEENEIP
+222 ELQELQRLTEENEIP

-246 AAGETGPEGKM
+246 TDGQETG
-257 PTAGMPGSDEKTA
+257 T
-270 AARQAEGKTG
+270 
-280 NSAAGK
+280 
-286 ADAEAAGEG
+286 
-295 LPLMV
+295 
-300 ENPDDMSEEPAG
+300 
-312 QGMGAPTGE
+312 PTGG
-321 GVMEMDLADIDEL
+321 GVMEMDPADIDEL
-334 LQDKSEKKEKK
+334 LQDKSDKKEKK

-354 LFTEEATPEEE
+354 FFTEEATPEEE

-370 NEEVLEELD
+370 NEEVLAELD

-413 GNEEDGNEEE
+413 GNAEDGDEEE
-423 DGKPEKGKGKDK
+423 DGKQEKGKGK
-435 GKAKKAPKK
+435 GKAKKASKK
-444 KKERPEVPEQE
+444 KKEKPEVPEQE
-455 EKVSKGYTK
+455 EKASKGYTK

-564 YEETQEEALAC
+564 YEETQGEALAC

-601 GVRSIA
+601 GVRGIA

-626 TVDIKDEPAT
+626 TVDIKEEPAT

-659 DTGNTL
+659 DVPDTEILPEDAENPAGEALPEDAVNPAGEALPEDAGNTL

>member
-13 KSMNNASAAPEAPK
+13 KNMNNASAAPEEPR
-27 GENTPFRAPEADL
+27 EEEVPFRAPEANL

-78 EPEDSSVSAP
+78 EPEDSPVSAP
-88 EETSVTLP
+88 EETTLENSP
-96 EDTVPEETPVTL
+96 VPTPEE
-108 PEETVSEETPVT
+108 
-120 LLEETVPEE
+120 
-129 TPMTL
+129 MT
-134 PEETVSEETPVTLPE
+134 
-149 ETVSEET
+149 
-156 PISLPEET
+156 
-164 EPEDSPISVPETFGP
+164 PEDSPVSMPEEMTPEDSPVSAPEETTPEDSPVSMPEEMTPEDSPVSAPEETTPEDSPVFMPETTGP

-192 DNANNLADEASGK
+192 DNADNLTDEAPGK
-205 QPESAPEMFSLP
+205 QSESASEMLTLP

-222 ELQELQKMTEENEIP
+222 ELQELQRLTEENEIP
-237 TEASYEEKP
+237 TEISYGEK
-246 AAGETGPEGKM
+246 
-257 PTAGMPGSDEKTA
+257 PTAGQET
-270 AARQAEGKTG
+270 
-280 NSAAGK
+280 
-286 ADAEAAGEG
+286 EA
-295 LPLMV
+295 
-300 ENPDDMSEEPAG
+300 S
-312 QGMGAPTGE
+312 TGE
-321 GVMEMDLADIDEL
+321 GVMEMNPADIDEL
-334 LQDKSEKKEKK
+334 LQDRSDKKEKK

-354 LFTEEATPEEE
+354 FFTEEATPEEE

-370 NEEVLEELD
+370 NEEVLAELD

-394 KKKKDKPAKGK
+394 NKKKDKPAKGK
-405 GAKKNAKA
+405 GAKKNAKV
-413 GNEEDGNEEE
+413 GNVEDGDEEE
-423 DGKPEKGKGKDK
+423 DGKPEKGKGK
-435 GKAKKAPKK
+435 GKAKKTSKK
-444 KKERPEVPEQE
+444 KKEKPEVPEQE
-455 EKVSKGYTK
+455 EKASKGYTK

-533 RMQKKINDYDK
+533 RMQKKISDYDK

-601 GVRSIA
+601 GVRGIA

-626 TVDIKDEPAT
+626 TVDIKEEPAT

-650 TDDTEFLPE
+650 NDDTEFLPE

>member
-13 KSMNNASAAPEAPK
+13 KNMNNASAAPEA
-27 GENTPFRAPEADL
+27 NL

-78 EPEDSSVSAP
+78 EPGNSPVPTPEEMTPGNSPVPTPEEMTPEDSPVSAP
-88 EETSVTLP
+88 EETT
-96 EDTVPEETPVTL
+96 
-108 PEETVSEETPVT
+108 
-120 LLEETVPEE
+120 
-129 TPMTL
+129 
-134 PEETVSEETPVTLPE
+134 
-149 ETVSEET
+149 
-156 PISLPEET
+156 
-164 EPEDSPISVPETFGP
+164 PEDSPVFMPETTGP

-184 FGAGTGTS
+184 FAAGTGTS
-192 DNANNLADEASGK
+192 DNADNLTDEASGK
-205 QPESAPEMFSLP
+205 QSESASEMLTLP

-222 ELQELQKMTEENEIP
+222 ELQELQRLTEENEIP
-237 TEASYEEKP
+237 TETSYGEK
-246 AAGETGPEGKM
+246 
-257 PTAGMPGSDEKTA
+257 PTAGQETEVS
-270 AARQAEGKTG
+270 
-280 NSAAGK
+280 
-286 ADAEAAGEG
+286 
-295 LPLMV
+295 
-300 ENPDDMSEEPAG
+300 
-312 QGMGAPTGE
+312 TGE
-321 GVMEMDLADIDEL
+321 GVMEMDPADIDEL
-334 LQDKSEKKEKK
+334 LQDKTDKKEKK

-354 LFTEEATPEEE
+354 FFTEEATPEEE

-370 NEEVLEELD
+370 NEEVLAELD

-388 KKKKKE
+388 RKKKKE

-413 GNEEDGNEEE
+413 GNVEDGDEEE
-423 DGKPEKGKGKDK
+423 DGKPEKGKGKGK
-435 GKAKKAPKK
+435 GKAKKTPKK
-444 KKERPEVPEQE
+444 KKEKPEVPEQE
-455 EKVSKGYTK
+455 EKASKGYTK

-533 RMQKKINDYDK
+533 RMQKKISDYDK

-588 LTILQENYGLDEE
+588 LTILLENYGLDED
-601 GVRSIA
+601 GVRGIA

-626 TVDIKDEPAT
+626 TVDIKEEPAT

-659 DTGNTL
+659 DVPNTGILPEDAENPAGEALPEDTGNTL

>member
-13 KSMNNASAAPEAPK
+13 KNMNNASAAPEQPR
-27 GENTPFRAPEADL
+27 EEEVSFRAPEADL
-40 KPAKEENAGGSLTP
+40 RPAKEDKAGGSLTP

-78 EPEDSSVSAP
+78 ESENSPESAPEEMTPEDSPVSAP
-88 EETSVTLP
+88 EETT
-96 EDTVPEETPVTL
+96 
-108 PEETVSEETPVT
+108 
-120 LLEETVPEE
+120 
-129 TPMTL
+129 
-134 PEETVSEETPVTLPE
+134 
-149 ETVSEET
+149 
-156 PISLPEET
+156 
-164 EPEDSPISVPETFGP
+164 PEDSPVFMPEEMTPEDGPVSAPEEMTPEDSPVSAPEEMTPEDSPVFMPEEMTPEDSPVFMPEATGP
-179 DGGDA
+179 DDGDT
-184 FGAGTGTS
+184 FKAGTGTS
-192 DNANNLADEASGK
+192 DNAGNLTDEAPKK
-205 QPESAPEMFSLP
+205 QPESATEMLTLP

-222 ELQELQKMTEENEIP
+222 ELQELQRLTEENEIP

-246 AAGETGPEGKM
+246 TDGQETG
-257 PTAGMPGSDEKTA
+257 T
-270 AARQAEGKTG
+270 
-280 NSAAGK
+280 
-286 ADAEAAGEG
+286 
-295 LPLMV
+295 
-300 ENPDDMSEEPAG
+300 
-312 QGMGAPTGE
+312 PTGG
-321 GVMEMDLADIDEL
+321 GVMEMDPADIDEL

-354 LFTEEATPEEE
+354 FFTEEATPEEE

-370 NEEVLEELD
+370 NEEVLAELD

-413 GNEEDGNEEE
+413 GNAEDGDEEE
-423 DGKPEKGKGKDK
+423 DGKPEKGKGK
-435 GKAKKAPKK
+435 GKAKKASKK
-444 KKERPEVPEQE
+444 KKEKPEVPEQE
-455 EKVSKGYTK
+455 EKASKGYTK

-513 YGQKLTERE
+513 YGQKLTKRE

-564 YEETQEEALAC
+564 YEETQGEALAC

-601 GVRSIA
+601 GVRVIA

-626 TVDIKDEPAT
+626 TVDIKEEPAT

-659 DTGNTL
+659 DVPDTEILPEDAGNPAGEPLPEDTGNTL

>member
-13 KSMNNASAAPEAPK
+13 KNMNNASAAPEA
-27 GENTPFRAPEADL
+27 NL

-78 EPEDSSVSAP
+78 EPEDSPVPTLEEMTPEDSPVSAAEETTPEDSPVSVPEEMTPEDSPVSAPEEMTPEDSTVSMPEEMTPEDSPVSAP
-88 EETSVTLP
+88 EETT
-96 EDTVPEETPVTL
+96 
-108 PEETVSEETPVT
+108 
-120 LLEETVPEE
+120 
-129 TPMTL
+129 
-134 PEETVSEETPVTLPE
+134 
-149 ETVSEET
+149 
-156 PISLPEET
+156 
-164 EPEDSPISVPETFGP
+164 PEDSPVFMPETTGP

-192 DNANNLADEASGK
+192 DNADNLTDEAPGK
-205 QPESAPEMFSLP
+205 QSESASEMLTLP

-222 ELQELQKMTEENEIP
+222 ELQELQRLTEENEIP
-237 TEASYEEKP
+237 TEISYGEK
-246 AAGETGPEGKM
+246 
-257 PTAGMPGSDEKTA
+257 PTAGQET
-270 AARQAEGKTG
+270 
-280 NSAAGK
+280 
-286 ADAEAAGEG
+286 EA
-295 LPLMV
+295 
-300 ENPDDMSEEPAG
+300 S
-312 QGMGAPTGE
+312 TGE
-321 GVMEMDLADIDEL
+321 GVMEMDPADIDEL
-334 LQDKSEKKEKK
+334 LQDKSDKKEKK

-354 LFTEEATPEEE
+354 FFTEEATPEEE

-370 NEEVLEELD
+370 NEEVLAELD

-394 KKKKDKPAKGK
+394 KKKKNKPAKGK

-413 GNEEDGNEEE
+413 GNVEDGDEEE
-423 DGKPEKGKGKDK
+423 DGKPEKGKGK
-435 GKAKKAPKK
+435 GKAKKTPKK
-444 KKERPEVPEQE
+444 KKEKPEVPEQE
-455 EKVSKGYTK
+455 EKASKGYTK

-533 RMQKKINDYDK
+533 RMQKKISDYDK

-588 LTILQENYGLDEE
+588 LTILLENYGLDED
-601 GVRSIA
+601 GVRGIA

-626 TVDIKDEPAT
+626 TVDIKEEPAT

>member
-13 KSMNNASAAPEAPK
+13 KNMNNASA
-27 GENTPFRAPEADL
+27 APEADL

-54 EEIAALFDAAEK
+54 EEIAALFDVAEK

-78 EPEDSSVSAP
+78 EPENSPVSAP
-88 EETSVTLP
+88 EETT
-96 EDTVPEETPVTL
+96 PEETT
-108 PEETVSEETPVT
+108 
-120 LLEETVPEE
+120 
-129 TPMTL
+129 
-134 PEETVSEETPVTLPE
+134 
-149 ETVSEET
+149 
-156 PISLPEET
+156 
-164 EPEDSPISVPETFGP
+164 PEDSPVFMPETTGP

-184 FGAGTGTS
+184 FAAGTGTS
-192 DNANNLADEASGK
+192 DNADNLTDEAPGK
-205 QPESAPEMFSLP
+205 QSESASEMLTLP

-222 ELQELQKMTEENEIP
+222 ELQELQRLTEENEIP
-237 TEASYEEKP
+237 TEISYGEK
-246 AAGETGPEGKM
+246 
-257 PTAGMPGSDEKTA
+257 PTAGQET
-270 AARQAEGKTG
+270 
-280 NSAAGK
+280 
-286 ADAEAAGEG
+286 EA
-295 LPLMV
+295 
-300 ENPDDMSEEPAG
+300 S
-312 QGMGAPTGE
+312 TGE
-321 GVMEMDLADIDEL
+321 GVMEMDPADIDEL
-334 LQDKSEKKEKK
+334 LQDKSDKKEKK

-354 LFTEEATPEEE
+354 FFTEEATPEEE

-370 NEEVLEELD
+370 NEEVLAELD

-405 GAKKNAKA
+405 
-413 GNEEDGNEEE
+413 
-423 DGKPEKGKGKDK
+423 
-435 GKAKKAPKK
+435 AKKASKK
-444 KKERPEVPEQE
+444 KKEKPEVPEQE
-455 EKVSKGYTK
+455 EKASKGYTK

-507 TCYEIL
+507 TCYENL
-513 YGQKLTERE
+513 YGQNLTERE

-533 RMQKKINDYDK
+533 RMQKKISDYDK

-601 GVRSIA
+601 GVRGIA
-607 FCDNKVEYT
+607 FCNNKVEYT

-626 TVDIKDEPAT
+626 TVDIKEEPAT

>member
-13 KSMNNASAAPEAPK
+13 KNMNNASTAPK
-27 GENTPFRAPEADL
+27 EPREEEVPFRAPEADL
-40 KPAKEENAGGSLTP
+40 KPAKEENTGGSLTP

-78 EPEDSSVSAP
+78 EPGNSPVPTPEEMTPEDSPVSAP
-88 EETSVTLP
+88 EETT
-96 EDTVPEETPVTL
+96 
-108 PEETVSEETPVT
+108 
-120 LLEETVPEE
+120 
-129 TPMTL
+129 
-134 PEETVSEETPVTLPE
+134 
-149 ETVSEET
+149 
-156 PISLPEET
+156 
-164 EPEDSPISVPETFGP
+164 PEDSPVFMPETTGP

-192 DNANNLADEASGK
+192 DNADNLTDEAPGK
-205 QPESAPEMFSLP
+205 QSESASEMLTLP

-222 ELQELQKMTEENEIP
+222 ELQELQRLTEENEIP
-237 TEASYEEKP
+237 TEISYGEK
-246 AAGETGPEGKM
+246 
-257 PTAGMPGSDEKTA
+257 PTAGQET
-270 AARQAEGKTG
+270 
-280 NSAAGK
+280 
-286 ADAEAAGEG
+286 EA
-295 LPLMV
+295 
-300 ENPDDMSEEPAG
+300 S
-312 QGMGAPTGE
+312 TGE
-321 GVMEMDLADIDEL
+321 GVMEMDPADIDEL
-334 LQDKSEKKEKK
+334 LQDKTDKKEKK

-354 LFTEEATPEEE
+354 FFTEEATPEEE

-370 NEEVLEELD
+370 NEEVLAELD

-413 GNEEDGNEEE
+413 GNVEDGDEEE
-423 DGKPEKGKGKDK
+423 DGKPEKGKGK
-435 GKAKKAPKK
+435 GKAKKASKK
-444 KKERPEVPEQE
+444 KKEKPEVPEQE
-455 EKVSKGYTK
+455 EKASKGYTK

-533 RMQKKINDYDK
+533 RMQKKISDYDK

-564 YEETQEEALAC
+564 YEETQEEALTC

-588 LTILQENYGLDEE
+588 LAILLENYGLDEE
-601 GVRSIA
+601 GVRGIA

-626 TVDIKDEPAT
+626 TVDIKEEPAT
-636 DTEDLP
+636 DTENLP
-642 DLLPEEEE
+642 DLLPEEEEIDDTEFLPEEEE

>member
-13 KSMNNASAAPEAPK
+13 KNMNNASA
-27 GENTPFRAPEADL
+27 APEADL

-78 EPEDSSVSAP
+78 EPENSPVSAAEETTPEDSPVSVPEEMTPEDSPVSMPEEMTPEDSPVSAP
-88 EETSVTLP
+88 EETT
-96 EDTVPEETPVTL
+96 
-108 PEETVSEETPVT
+108 
-120 LLEETVPEE
+120 
-129 TPMTL
+129 
-134 PEETVSEETPVTLPE
+134 
-149 ETVSEET
+149 
-156 PISLPEET
+156 
-164 EPEDSPISVPETFGP
+164 PEDSPVSMPEEMTPEDSPVSAPEETTPEDSPVFMPETTGP

-192 DNANNLADEASGK
+192 DNADNLTDEAPGK
-205 QPESAPEMFSLP
+205 QSESASEMLTLP

-222 ELQELQKMTEENEIP
+222 ELQELQRLTEENEIP
-237 TEASYEEKP
+237 TEISYGEK
-246 AAGETGPEGKM
+246 
-257 PTAGMPGSDEKTA
+257 PTAGQET
-270 AARQAEGKTG
+270 
-280 NSAAGK
+280 
-286 ADAEAAGEG
+286 EA
-295 LPLMV
+295 
-300 ENPDDMSEEPAG
+300 S
-312 QGMGAPTGE
+312 TGE
-321 GVMEMDLADIDEL
+321 GVMEMDPADIDEL
-334 LQDKSEKKEKK
+334 LQDKSDKKEKK

-354 LFTEEATPEEE
+354 FFTEEATPEEE

-370 NEEVLEELD
+370 NEEVLAELD

-405 GAKKNAKA
+405 
-413 GNEEDGNEEE
+413 
-423 DGKPEKGKGKDK
+423 
-435 GKAKKAPKK
+435 AKKASKK
-444 KKERPEVPEQE
+444 KKEKPEVPEQE
-455 EKVSKGYTK
+455 EKASKGYTK

-513 YGQKLTERE
+513 YGQNLTERE

-533 RMQKKINDYDK
+533 RMQKKISDYDK
-544 YVEDGE
+544 YVEAGE

-588 LTILQENYGLDEE
+588 LTILLENYGLDEE
-601 GVRSIA
+601 GVRGIA

-626 TVDIKDEPAT
+626 TVDIKEEPAT
-636 DTEDLP
+636 DAEDLP

>member
-13 KSMNNASAAPEAPK
+13 KNMNNASAAPEEPR
-27 GENTPFRAPEADL
+27 EEEVPFRAPEANL

-78 EPEDSSVSAP
+78 ESGNSQVSAAEETTLENSPVPTPEEMTPEDSPVSMPEEMTPEDSPVSAP
-88 EETSVTLP
+88 EETT
-96 EDTVPEETPVTL
+96 
-108 PEETVSEETPVT
+108 
-120 LLEETVPEE
+120 
-129 TPMTL
+129 
-134 PEETVSEETPVTLPE
+134 
-149 ETVSEET
+149 
-156 PISLPEET
+156 
-164 EPEDSPISVPETFGP
+164 PEDSPVFMPETTGP

-192 DNANNLADEASGK
+192 DNADNLTDEAPGK
-205 QPESAPEMFSLP
+205 QSESASEMLTLP

-222 ELQELQKMTEENEIP
+222 ELQELQRLTEENEIP
-237 TEASYEEKP
+237 TEISYGEK
-246 AAGETGPEGKM
+246 
-257 PTAGMPGSDEKTA
+257 PTAGQET
-270 AARQAEGKTG
+270 
-280 NSAAGK
+280 
-286 ADAEAAGEG
+286 EA
-295 LPLMV
+295 
-300 ENPDDMSEEPAG
+300 S
-312 QGMGAPTGE
+312 TGE
-321 GVMEMDLADIDEL
+321 GVMEMDPADIDEL
-334 LQDKSEKKEKK
+334 LQDRSDKKEKK

-354 LFTEEATPEEE
+354 FFTEEATPEEE

-370 NEEVLEELD
+370 NEEVLAELD

-394 KKKKDKPAKGK
+394 NKKKDKPAKGK

-413 GNEEDGNEEE
+413 GNVEDGDEEE
-423 DGKPEKGKGKDK
+423 DGKPEKGKGK
-435 GKAKKAPKK
+435 GKAKKASKK
-444 KKERPEVPEQE
+444 KKEKPEVPEQE
-455 EKVSKGYTK
+455 EKASKGYTK

-513 YGQKLTERE
+513 YGQNLTERE

-533 RMQKKINDYDK
+533 RMQKKISDYDK
-544 YVEDGE
+544 YVEAGE

-588 LTILQENYGLDEE
+588 LTILLENYGLDEE
-601 GVRSIA
+601 GVRGIA

-616 RMLDTLINGG
+616 RMLDMLINGG
-626 TVDIKDEPAT
+626 TVDIKEEPAT

>member
-13 KSMNNASAAPEAPK
+13 KNMNNASA
-27 GENTPFRAPEADL
+27 APEADL

-78 EPEDSSVSAP
+78 EPEDSPVSAP
-88 EETSVTLP
+88 EETT
-96 EDTVPEETPVTL
+96 
-108 PEETVSEETPVT
+108 
-120 LLEETVPEE
+120 
-129 TPMTL
+129 
-134 PEETVSEETPVTLPE
+134 
-149 ETVSEET
+149 
-156 PISLPEET
+156 
-164 EPEDSPISVPETFGP
+164 PEDSPVSAPEETTPEDSPVSAPEETTPEDSPVSMPEEMTPEDSPVSAPEETTPEDSPVSAPEETTPEDSPVFMPETTGP

-192 DNANNLADEASGK
+192 DNADNLTDEAPGK
-205 QPESAPEMFSLP
+205 QSESASEMLTLP

-222 ELQELQKMTEENEIP
+222 ELQEMQRLTEENEIP
-237 TEASYEEKP
+237 TEISYGEK
-246 AAGETGPEGKM
+246 
-257 PTAGMPGSDEKTA
+257 PTAGQET
-270 AARQAEGKTG
+270 
-280 NSAAGK
+280 
-286 ADAEAAGEG
+286 EA
-295 LPLMV
+295 
-300 ENPDDMSEEPAG
+300 S
-312 QGMGAPTGE
+312 TGE
-321 GVMEMDLADIDEL
+321 GVMEMDPADIDEL
-334 LQDKSEKKEKK
+334 LQDKSDKKEKK

-354 LFTEEATPEEE
+354 FFTEEATPEEE

-370 NEEVLEELD
+370 NEEVLAELD

-413 GNEEDGNEEE
+413 GNVEDGDEEE
-423 DGKPEKGKGKDK
+423 DGKPEKGKGKGKGK
-435 GKAKKAPKK
+435 GKAKKASKK
-444 KKERPEVPEQE
+444 KKEKPEVPEQE
-455 EKVSKGYTK
+455 EKASKGYTK

-513 YGQKLTERE
+513 YGQNLTERE
-522 QQLFTFSNMVL
+522 QQLFNFSNMVL
-533 RMQKKINDYDK
+533 RMQKKISDYDK

-588 LTILQENYGLDEE
+588 LTILLENYGLDEE
-601 GVRSIA
+601 GVRGIA

-626 TVDIKDEPAT
+626 TVNIKEEPAT

>member
-13 KSMNNASAAPEAPK
+13 KNMNNASAAPEQPREEE
-27 GENTPFRAPEADL
+27 GSFRAPEADL
-40 KPAKEENAGGSLTP
+40 RPAKEDKAGGSLTP

-78 EPEDSSVSAP
+78 ESEDSPVSTSEETTPENSPESAP
-88 EETSVTLP
+88 EEMTP
-96 EDTVPEETPVTL
+96 EDSPVSMPEEMTPEDSPVSVPEETT
-108 PEETVSEETPVT
+108 
-120 LLEETVPEE
+120 
-129 TPMTL
+129 
-134 PEETVSEETPVTLPE
+134 
-149 ETVSEET
+149 
-156 PISLPEET
+156 
-164 EPEDSPISVPETFGP
+164 PEDSPVFMPETTGP

-192 DNANNLADEASGK
+192 DNADNLTDEAPGK
-205 QPESAPEMFSLP
+205 QSESASEMLTLP

-222 ELQELQKMTEENEIP
+222 ELQELQRLTEENEIP
-237 TEASYEEKP
+237 TETSYGEKL
-246 AAGETGPEGKM
+246 
-257 PTAGMPGSDEKTA
+257 TAGQET
-270 AARQAEGKTG
+270 
-280 NSAAGK
+280 
-286 ADAEAAGEG
+286 EA
-295 LPLMV
+295 
-300 ENPDDMSEEPAG
+300 S
-312 QGMGAPTGE
+312 TGE
-321 GVMEMDLADIDEL
+321 GVMEMDPADIDEL
-334 LQDKSEKKEKK
+334 LQDKSDKKEKK
-345 PGFFKRLLA
+345 PGFFKHLLA
-354 LFTEEATPEEE
+354 FFTEEATPEEE

-370 NEEVLEELD
+370 NEEVLAELD

-388 KKKKKE
+388 KKKKK
-394 KKKKDKPAKGK
+394 KNKPAKGK

-413 GNEEDGNEEE
+413 GNVEDGDEEE
-423 DGKPEKGKGKDK
+423 DGKPEKGKGK
-435 GKAKKAPKK
+435 GKAKKTPKK
-444 KKERPEVPEQE
+444 KKEKPEVPEQE
-455 EKVSKGYTK
+455 EKASKGYTK

-507 TCYEIL
+507 TCYEVL

-533 RMQKKINDYDK
+533 RMQKKISDYDK

-588 LTILQENYGLDEE
+588 LTILLENYGLDEE
-601 GVRSIA
+601 GVRGIA

-626 TVDIKDEPAT
+626 TVDIKEEPAT

-659 DTGNTL
+659 DVPNTGILPEDAENPAGEALPEDTGNTL

>member
-13 KSMNNASAAPEAPK
+13 KNMNNASVAPEEPREEE
-27 GENTPFRAPEADL
+27 GSFRAPEADL
-40 KPAKEENAGGSLTP
+40 RPAKEDKTGGSLTP

-78 EPEDSSVSAP
+78 ESEDSPVSAPEEATPEDSPVSTPEETTPENSPESAPEEMTPEDSPVSVPEETTPEDSPVSAP
-88 EETSVTLP
+88 EETT
-96 EDTVPEETPVTL
+96 
-108 PEETVSEETPVT
+108 
-120 LLEETVPEE
+120 
-129 TPMTL
+129 
-134 PEETVSEETPVTLPE
+134 
-149 ETVSEET
+149 
-156 PISLPEET
+156 
-164 EPEDSPISVPETFGP
+164 PEDSPVFMPEEMTPEDSPVFMPEATGP
-179 DGGDA
+179 DGGDG
-184 FGAGTGTS
+184 FKAGNGTS
-192 DNANNLADEASGK
+192 DNAGNLTEEAPEK
-205 QPESAPEMFSLP
+205 QPESATEMLTLP

-222 ELQELQKMTEENEIP
+222 ELQELQRLTEENEIP

-246 AAGETGPEGKM
+246 TDGQETG
-257 PTAGMPGSDEKTA
+257 T
-270 AARQAEGKTG
+270 
-280 NSAAGK
+280 
-286 ADAEAAGEG
+286 
-295 LPLMV
+295 
-300 ENPDDMSEEPAG
+300 
-312 QGMGAPTGE
+312 PTGG
-321 GVMEMDLADIDEL
+321 GVMEMDPADIDEL

-354 LFTEEATPEEE
+354 FFTEEATPEEE

-370 NEEVLEELD
+370 NEEVLAELD

-413 GNEEDGNEEE
+413 GNAEDGDEEE
-423 DGKPEKGKGKDK
+423 DGKQEKGKGK
-435 GKAKKAPKK
+435 GKAKKASKK
-444 KKERPEVPEQE
+444 KKEKPEVPEQE
-455 EKVSKGYTK
+455 EKASKGYTK

-533 RMQKKINDYDK
+533 RMQKKISDYDK
-544 YVEDGE
+544 YVEAGE

-588 LTILQENYGLDEE
+588 LTILLENYGLDEE
-601 GVRSIA
+601 GVRGIA

-626 TVDIKDEPAT
+626 TVDIKEEPAT

-659 DTGNTL
+659 DVPDTEILPEDAGNPAGEPLPEDTGNTL

>member
-13 KSMNNASAAPEAPK
+13 KSMNNASAAPKAHK

-40 KPAKEENAGGSLTP
+40 KPDKEDNAGGSLTP

-78 EPEDSSVSAP
+78 ESKDSTVS
-88 EETSVTLP
+88 
-96 EDTVPEETPVTL
+96 
-108 PEETVSEETPVT
+108 VSEETPVT
-120 LLEETVPEE
+120 
-129 TPMTL
+129 
-134 PEETVSEETPVTLPE
+134 
-149 ETVSEET
+149 
-156 PISLPEET
+156 
-164 EPEDSPISVPETFGP
+164 
-179 DGGDA
+179 
-184 FGAGTGTS
+184 
-192 DNANNLADEASGK
+192 
-205 QPESAPEMFSLP
+205 LP

-222 ELQELQKMTEENEIP
+222 ELQELQKMTEENEIS

-246 AAGETGPEGKM
+246 AAGEAGPGGKM
-257 PTAGMPGSDEKTA
+257 PTAGMSGSDEKTA
-270 AARQAEGKTG
+270 AEGKDG

-286 ADAEAAGEG
+286 AVGEG

-312 QGMGAPTGE
+312 QGMGTSTGE

-370 NEEVLEELD
+370 NEEVLEELE

-405 GAKKNAKA
+405 GTKKNAKA
-413 GNEEDGNEEE
+413 GNEEDGDEEE

-435 GKAKKAPKK
+435 GKDKGKAKKAPQK
-444 KKERPEVPEQE
+444 KKEKPEVSEQE

-475 AVFAV
+475 AVFAA

-588 LTILQENYGLDEE
+588 LTILRENYGLDEE

-659 DTGNTL
+659 DAGNTL